1 MFAVIS
7 WNSKNGVTLDREEL
21 EVQSSAK
28 YVVMNGGKQEVGAAV
43 SMLFR
48 KDIWGG
54 IIQSIHGKSIKTDSV
69 ESSSNTCKNYL
80 LNMMKSPSILEK
92 LNVKLRK
99 NAKSECY
106 CVYN

>member
-1 MFAVIS
+1 MELQGLLVLAVAVFIYYMLLVLIQNMFAVIS

-54 IIQSIHGKSIKTDSV
+54 VIQSIHGKGINYIQVAIASTDW
-69 ESSSNTCKNYL
+69 N
-80 LNMMKSPSILEK
+80 
-92 LNVKLRK
+92 
-99 NAKSECY
+99 
-106 CVYN
+106 

>member
-1 MFAVIS
+1 MELQGLLVLAVAVFINYMLLVLIQNMFAVIS

-54 IIQSIHGKSIKTDSV
+54 VIQSIHGKSINYIQVAIASTDW
-69 ESSSNTCKNYL
+69 N
-80 LNMMKSPSILEK
+80 
-92 LNVKLRK
+92 
-99 NAKSECY
+99 
-106 CVYN
+106 